1 MKLNSKVM
9 SLTLAEKIEILNDY
23 NELSENCTLGDCLLR
38 TKALE
43 IFDGKTPLL
52 SMHLL
57 ASEVAFSF
65 AFAFLDSKAQFMKTG
80 ESSCN
85 DHINSIEIVQDLYL
99 CWSYRLDRR
108 SSEDPE
114 KVLKSVITFEYF
126 NGGNDLI
133 EWEPRNGPIK
143 RYKKYEPEEDMINDP
158 DINLHHLLGLYNS
171 NELRW
176 VQSEIE
182 VIGIKE
188 AVMECDYIKVRDI
201 LKKYSSELE

>member
-1 MKLNSKVM
+1 MKLNNKVM

-23 NELSENCTLGDCLLR
+23 KELSKNCTLGDCLLR

-52 SMHLL
+52 SMQLL

-65 AFAFLDSKAQFMKTG
+65 AFAFLDNKAQFMKTG

-85 DHINSIEIVQDLYL
+85 DHINSIEIVQNLYL
-99 CWSYRLDRR
+99 CWSYRLNRR
-108 SSEDPE
+108 SSEDSE
-114 KVLKSVITFEYF
+114 KVLKSVITFEYYD
-126 NGGNDLI
+126 GGNDLI

-143 RYKKYEPEEDMINDP
+143 IYKKYEPENEMINDP

-171 NELRW
+171 NEINYT
-176 VQSEIE
+176 QSE
-182 VIGIKE
+182 VDTSGIKE